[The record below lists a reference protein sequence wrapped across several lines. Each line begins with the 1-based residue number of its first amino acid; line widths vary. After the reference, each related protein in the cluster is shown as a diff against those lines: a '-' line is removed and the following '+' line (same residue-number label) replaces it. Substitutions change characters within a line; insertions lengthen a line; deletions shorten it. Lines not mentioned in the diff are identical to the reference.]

1 MKVVEIVKAYAESIE
16 AKYSSYDETKAAVI
30 VPIGQHRHQT
40 VLAELRNIN
49 GVPYISLTSKI
60 SNKEAIKDK
69 DIYERQKNL
78 LFGKLVI
85 EKDYLEIRAY
95 LENTMSHDL
104 IKEVFNEIAAF
115 ADIYEKKYT
124 GKDIF

>member
-1 MKVVEIVKAYAESIE
+1 MKVVEVVKAYAESIE
-16 AKYSSYDETKAAVI
+16 AKYSSYDESKAAVI
-30 VPIGQHRHQT
+30 VPIGQHRHQI
-40 VLAELRNIN
+40 VLAELKNIN
-49 GVPYISLTSKI
+49 GTPYISLSSKI
-60 SNKEAIKDK
+60 SNKEAIKDE

-85 EKDYLEIRAY
+85 EQDYLEIRAY
-95 LENTMSHDL
+95 IEDTMTPTL

-115 ADIYEKKYT
+115 GDIYEKKYT

>member
-1 MKVVEIVKAYAESIE
+1 MKVVEVVKAYAEAID
-16 AKYSSYDETKAAVI
+16 AKFSSYDESKAAVI

-40 VLAELRNIN
+40 VLAELKNIN
-49 GVPYISLTSKI
+49 GVPYISLSSKI
-60 SNKEAIKDK
+60 SNKEAIKDE

-95 LENTMSHDL
+95 IEDTMAPAL
-104 IKEVFNEIAAF
+104 IKEVFNELAAF
-115 ADIYEKKYT
+115 GDIYEKKYT
-124 GKDIF
+124 GRDIF

>member
-1 MKVVEIVKAYAESIE
+1 MKVVEVVKAYAESIE
-16 AKYSSYDETKAAVI
+16 AKYSSYDESKAAVI

-40 VLAELRNIN
+40 VLAELKNIN
-49 GVPYISLTSKI
+49 GTPYISLSSKI
-60 SNKEAIKDK
+60 SNKEAIKDE

-85 EKDYLEIRAY
+85 EQDYLEIRAY
-95 LENTMSHDL
+95 IEDTMTPTL

-115 ADIYEKKYT
+115 GDIYEKKYT